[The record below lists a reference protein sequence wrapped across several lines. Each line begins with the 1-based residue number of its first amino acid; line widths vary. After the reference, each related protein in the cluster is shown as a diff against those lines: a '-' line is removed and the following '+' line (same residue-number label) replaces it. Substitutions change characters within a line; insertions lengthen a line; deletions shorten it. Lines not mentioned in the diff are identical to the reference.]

1 LLLPAVAAAAPPPPP
16 AAAVA
21 AAACF
26 CPLLP
31 TTKQAVDLL
40 EKMLV
45 FEPDKRITVAEALQ
59 HPYLA
64 ALHDAAD
71 EPEADAPFSGD
82 VPDTLKGDA
91 ARVAMWKEVLAF
103 HPELAGMPG
112 PEAAA
117 APADEVAAAGA
128 GAPESL

>member
-1 LLLPAVAAAAPPPPP
+1 M
-16 AAAVA
+16 
-21 AAACF
+21 
-26 CPLLP
+26 
-31 TTKQAVDLL
+31 

-82 VPDTLKGDA
+82 VPDALKGDA
-91 ARVAMWKEVLAF
+91 ARAAMWKEVLAF

-117 APADEVAAAGA
+117 QPPAEEGAAAAATGA
-128 GAPESL
+128 GAAGSF